1 MAELHNT
8 MMGKKLIEHTL
19 PNIGEQLER
28 IADILENKSKSS
40 DQIMSALKKFIDNV
54 PNNEELGKKIR
65 ELYGRD
71 N

>member
-40 DQIMSALKKFIDNV
+40 DQVMSALRKFIDNV
-54 PNNEELGKKIR
+54 PNDQELGKKIR

>member
-28 IADILENKSKSS
+28 IADILENKSRSS
-40 DQIMSALKKFIDNV
+40 DQVMSALKKFIDNV
-54 PNNEELGKKIR
+54 PNDAELGKKIR

>member
-40 DQIMSALKKFIDNV
+40 DQVMSALKKFIDNV
-54 PNNEELGKKIR
+54 PNDAELGKKIR